1 MNRIIGWLKCNIF
14 QLQKKEGKNMKLT
27 KINISKAELLSIPE
41 KELELFIQLTNFNND
56 VNILQKLMVISGN
69 SREKASQNEIV
80 GRSLSSQ
87 GLFFMRIQAGKLYEG
102 WNMLDKHFFNN
113 KVFSLEYNKN
123 GSFKGKEALSNI
135 KNYFRGNNFIKE
147 IRNKYAFHYSKESSE
162 KMMKQIANAP
172 DLEIFEIYLSEESGN
187 CFYSIAHD
195 LLNTSILEDIN
206 SGDKAKAMDKFFQE
220 IISTTK
226 YFLDFTQDCILVIS
240 KKYLQLNC
248 EEVQI
253 PDPPSLDDI
262 TLPFF
267 VKR

>member
-1 MNRIIGWLKCNIF
+1 
-14 QLQKKEGKNMKLT
+14 MKLT

-41 KELELFIQLTNFNND
+41 KELELFIQLTNFYND

-69 SREKASQNEIV
+69 SREIASQNEIV

-102 WNMLDKHFFNN
+102 WKMLYAHFFNN
-113 KVFSLEYNKN
+113 KTFSEEYNQKGSPQSKKN
-123 GSFKGKEALSNI
+123 LSKLKKYFGK
-135 KNYFRGNNFIKE
+135 NNLIE
-147 IRNKYAFHYSKESSE
+147 NIRNTYTFHYSKESS
-162 KMMKQIANAP
+162 KNIVKQIINAP
-172 DLEIFEIYLSEESGN
+172 DLEIFEIYLSEEYGN

-195 LLNTSILEDIN
+195 LLNTSILEDIDSDN
-206 SGDKAKAMDKFFQE
+206 QAKAMNKFFQE
-220 IISTTK
+220 IIDITK
-226 YFLDFTQDCILVIS
+226 WFLNFTQDSIGVIS

-253 PDPPSLDDI
+253 PEPQNLDDI
-262 TLPFF
+262 RLPFF